1 MREREVAIG
10 FRSFIISFYKGR
22 LFWFI
27 VKGAHNWTIGNLLS
41 AFRLQNVCQIITG
54 LLNMVWV

>member
-10 FRSFIISFYKGR
+10 FRSFITSFYKGR

-27 VKGAHNWTIGNLLS
+27 VKGPHNWAIGNLLS
-41 AFRLQNVCQIITG
+41 AFRLQNVCHIITG
-54 LLNMVWV
+54 ILNMVWD